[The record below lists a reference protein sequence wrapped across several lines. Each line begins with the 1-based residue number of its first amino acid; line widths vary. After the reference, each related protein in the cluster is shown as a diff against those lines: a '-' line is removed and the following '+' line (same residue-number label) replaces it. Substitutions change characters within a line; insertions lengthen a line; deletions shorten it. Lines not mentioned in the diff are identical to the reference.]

1 MESKQMMGVAKLISE
16 TLEHIPRGVATARK
30 DGAYQT
36 HIFSKTGAKV
46 NDNPSQN
53 HLGQEAGLGH

>member
-16 TLEHIPRGVATARK
+16 TLELFRAVCGYSQKRRRLPA
-30 DGAYQT
+30 

-53 HLGQEAGLGH
+53 HLG